1 MFIIIYYKNVLSKD
15 QKLKQL
21 HFVEEQ
27 EVGHTLER
35 QSPRILKRKT
45 SISFASMY
53 LLDHW

>member
-1 MFIIIYYKNVLSKD
+1 MFIIIYYKNLLSKD

-27 EVGHTLER
+27 EVGHNLKR
-35 QSPRILKRKT
+35 QSPCILKRKT
-45 SISFASMY
+45 SISFANMY